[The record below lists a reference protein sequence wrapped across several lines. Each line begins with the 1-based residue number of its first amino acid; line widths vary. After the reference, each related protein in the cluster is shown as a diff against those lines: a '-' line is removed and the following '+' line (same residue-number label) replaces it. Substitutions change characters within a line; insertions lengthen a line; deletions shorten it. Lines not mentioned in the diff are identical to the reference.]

1 MDETTKPTRGG
12 KRAGSGRK
20 AFLKDANNWKA
31 YLDKNTHDFFVTL
44 GAGNFS
50 AGIRKAR
57 EIIEGSTH
65 AEPKRSTK
73 AKSG

>member
-12 KRAGSGRK
+12 KREGSGRK
-20 AFLKDANNWKA
+20 AFLKDANNWKV
-31 YLDKNTHDFFVTL
+31 YLDKQTHDFFVAL
-44 GAGNFS
+44 GDGNFS